1 MSGVLFMIL
10 LVILLG
16 GLGIYDMYTGL
27 TDKKSSVVGQQYF
40 GLLYIIG
47 AVSLLLYSASTK
59 TAP

>member
-10 LVILLG
+10 FVILLG

-27 TDKKSSVVGQQYF
+27 TDKNTTVVGQQYF

-47 AVSLLLYSASTK
+47 ALALLLYSASTK
-59 TAP
+59 TS

>member
-1 MSGVLFMIL
+1 MIL

-16 GLGIYDMYTGL
+16 GLGIYDMYMGL
-27 TDKKSSVVGQQYF
+27 TDKNSQVVGQQYF

-59 TAP
+59 TS